1 MPTIVMVQP
10 DTCSDPDTRYAGRD
24 KINTAT
30 ASDPVTY
37 VGPYPNQT
45 DETVIVTWAATTP

>member
-1 MPTIVMVQP
+1 MPTTVMVQP
-10 DTCSDPDTRYAGRD
+10 DTCSDPATRYAGRD

-45 DETVIVTWAATTP
+45 DETVIVTWAAATP